1 MKDLYLIEAK
11 ALPYVDLTDTKV
23 IHYLCC
29 EGFLTDH
36 AGVVI
41 VVEFGSK
48 GEVNVG

>member
-1 MKDLYLIEAK
+1 MKDLYLIEEK
-11 ALPYVDLTDTKV
+11 SLTYVVFTYIEVL
-23 IHYLCC
+23 HHLCC